1 MTENTFLTGIL
12 GEMHGELMA
21 LLIVVL
27 LIAGAAYSGISARAK
42 PRDEDEVRGDPPEDH
57 NHS

>member
-1 MTENTFLTGIL
+1 
-12 GEMHGELMA
+12 MHGELMA

-42 PRDEDEVRGDPPEDH
+42 PRDEDVERGDTPEDD